1 MTKEQAI
8 KLLRKETSVDEIH
21 RLEVEEKLDFNEV
34 TDKIQEAMDIG
45 IEALETIIEL
55 EKRKFTIE
63 DLQEYMKFEDE
74 LVNKNFTFRSVIEAR
89 EKQIAKKPYIWGDG
103 YYNGELI
110 LDMYDCPNCEKSYE
124 IEFDKY
130 DYCPSCGQKIDW
142 SEVDVEAKED

>member
-1 MTKEQAI
+1 MTIEQIEQAI
-8 KLLRKETSVDEIH
+8 KLLSKDTSINEIS
-21 RLEVEEKLDFNEV
+21 KLRNKGLSQREIID
-34 TDKIQEAMDIG
+34 TIQEAIDIG

-55 EKRKFTIE
+55 EKRKFAIE

-89 EKQIAKKPYIWGDG
+89 EKQIPKNPYIWGDG

-124 IEFDKY
+124 IECDKY
-130 DYCPSCGQKIDW
+130 EYCPNCGQKIDW
-142 SEVDVEAKED
+142 SEVE